1 MLDENDAARGLIR
14 AVLQERVQ
22 LRLGEQMQI
31 KMKGRCHENTA
42 RVRLV
47 GARPVAG

>member
-31 KMKGRCHENTA
+31 KMKDVRHWRNSCSSRVTA
-42 RVRLV
+42 
-47 GARPVAG
+47 